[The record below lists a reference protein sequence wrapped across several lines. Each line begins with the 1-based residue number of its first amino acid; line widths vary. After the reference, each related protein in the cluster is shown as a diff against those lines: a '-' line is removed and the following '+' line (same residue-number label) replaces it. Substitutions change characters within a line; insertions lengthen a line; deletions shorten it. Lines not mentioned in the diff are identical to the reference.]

1 MIPTLPD
8 PFVLI
13 SQFWQNPLIQAVWTQ
28 IAAWWW
34 VPAPFMLYALLWRIW
49 VDYNF
54 NRWAIENISTIYLEL
69 VPPKEIDKSPRAM
82 ERVLLGFH
90 GIHKTVT
97 PLEAYIEGQFNTSVN
112 LEIHG
117 TNKSTR
123 FFVRVWDKFRNLVEA
138 QVYAQYPKAEIRL
151 LPKEDNFM
159 YSIPANVPN
168 EEWEMFGAEYGLRN
182 PDYYPLASYIE
193 DELDKEE
200 EEERK
205 IDPIANLVE
214 IFNTL
219 KDDQQIWVQYKCTPH
234 VKWKAEGEKKIR
246 QIAELEKEE
255 EISFLGKA
263 ASDTVYSTL
272 AALATFGSEEEEVH
286 KKEERVR
293 RFLTP
298 SEHDE
303 IAAIDHKISK
313 HGFFTSVR
321 WAYITPKQTF
331 DKTYVNA
338 MQGAFKQWGS
348 QTFNDFKWG
357 KKTSTKVD
365 NFFKRYRVRLRQR
378 KMIKMFRW
386 NDHSPYYKFIA
397 NTEELATMFHLPGRA
412 VPTPT
417 LRRVEAK
424 KSQAPGDI
432 PLIER

>member
-54 NRWAIENISTIYLEL
+54 NRWAIENISTIYLE
-69 VPPKEIDKSPRAM
+69 
-82 ERVLLGFH
+82 
-90 GIHKTVT
+90 
-97 PLEAYIEGQFNTSVN
+97 
-112 LEIHG
+112 IHG

-159 YSIPANVPN
+159 YSIPANIPN
-168 EEWEMFGAEYGLRN
+168 EELEMFGAEYGLRN

-219 KDDQQIWVQYKCTPH
+219 KDDQ
-234 VKWKAEGEKKIR
+234 
-246 QIAELEKEE
+246 
-255 EISFLGKA
+255 
-263 ASDTVYSTL
+263 
-272 AALATFGSEEEEVH
+272 
-286 KKEERVR
+286 VR
-293 RFLTP
+293 R
-298 SEHDE
+298 
-303 IAAIDHKISK
+303 
-313 HGFFTSVR
+313 
-321 WAYITPKQTF
+321 
-331 DKTYVNA
+331 
-338 MQGAFKQWGS
+338 
-348 QTFNDFKWG
+348 
-357 KKTSTKVD
+357 
-365 NFFKRYRVRLRQR
+365 
-378 KMIKMFRW
+378 
-386 NDHSPYYKFIA
+386 
-397 NTEELATMFHLPGRA
+397 
-412 VPTPT
+412 
-417 LRRVEAK
+417 
-424 KSQAPGDI
+424 
-432 PLIER
+432 